1 MKKFH
6 STRRLSASVCSA
18 GIATLLLTGCT
29 TAPSL
34 ASLNPF
40 SKTDKAVA
48 SAPAETVT
56 PDVTGRFA
64 AMRQAATGQM
74 SNLSMASSSAWSKT
88 KGGMTRLLGG
98 GAGKTAEQAVAVTSE
113 SDPTKLDS
121 PGSVS
126 PEVFVAQGALW
137 ETTGDFAKAMES
149 YQKALQTE
157 PSNASALAS
166 VARLNMRQEN
176 FAGAAEHFRKA
187 IAISP
192 NDAALHNDHGLA
204 LAKLGDLASATQA
217 ISKAVSLSP
226 GKSRFAN
233 NLANVRYDAGDAEGA
248 LAVLTEHN
256 KPAVAHFNMAY
267 LHFRGGNY
275 AAARAQLQEVIKYE
289 PQASSDSA
297 IAQAVSRSRE
307 MLTQIDGGATRVAQA
322 GNGVLSTASSI
333 ANTLASQQAPGAATP
348 TQSTAPAW
356 SVQPYSGSTPS
367 PSMPTPAPSALSGM
381 PVTSG
386 ESTSPT
392 PSLQQH
398 ATPATGAQS
407 FALPP
412 GAFDQPL
419 R

>member
-1 MKKFH
+1 MENFH
-6 STRRLSASVCSA
+6 SVSRLSASACSV
-18 GIATLLLTGCT
+18 GIAALLSTGCT
-29 TAPSL
+29 TTSSL

-40 SKTDKAVA
+40 SKSDKSVA
-48 SAPAETVT
+48 SAPAEPASPGVM
-56 PDVTGRFA
+56 GRVA
-64 AMRQAATGQM
+64 AMRQAASGQV
-74 SNLSMASSSAWSKT
+74 SNLSMATSSAWSKT
-88 KGGMTRLLGG
+88 KGGVASLLGG
-98 GAGKTAEQAVAVTSE
+98 GAGKAAEQAAAATSE
-113 SDPTKLDS
+113 SDPTKLGS

-149 YQKALQTE
+149 YQKALQAE

-176 FAGAAEHFRKA
+176 FAAAADYFQKA
-187 IAISP
+187 IAASP

-204 LAKLGDLASATQA
+204 LAKLGDLTSASQS

-267 LHFRGGNY
+267 LHFRAGNY
-275 AAARAQLQEVIKYE
+275 VAARAQLQEVIKYE
-289 PQASSDSA
+289 PQAASDTA
-297 IAQAVSRSRE
+297 VAQAVSRSRE

-322 GNGVLSTASSI
+322 GSGVLSTASSI
-333 ANTLASQQAPGAATP
+333 ANTLANQPTTGVATP
-348 TQSTAPAW
+348 SQAMAPAS
-356 SVQPYSGSTPS
+356 SVQPYSGSMIPPNTLIGTS
-367 PSMPTPAPSALSGM
+367 PSLTAVPMPDAPSIPPTPN
-381 PVTSG
+381 
-386 ESTSPT
+386 
-392 PSLQQH
+392 LQQH
-398 ATPATGAQS
+398 ATPGTGQQP

-412 GAFDQPL
+412 GAFDQSL